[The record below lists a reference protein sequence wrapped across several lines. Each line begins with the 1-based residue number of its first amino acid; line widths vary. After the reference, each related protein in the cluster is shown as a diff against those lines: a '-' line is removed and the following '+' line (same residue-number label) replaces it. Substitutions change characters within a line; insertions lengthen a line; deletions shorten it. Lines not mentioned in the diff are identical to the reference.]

1 MEKKE
6 KNKQKITIIIL
17 SILLCFF
24 AISFFTNLI
33 INNIEKNTYNVE
45 ITDIYKT
52 PPSQTSKF
60 TIEITCKKNITI
72 KVSDFSF
79 KMENGNF
86 MLINSLTY
94 NNKEYKN
101 EESFV
106 VYPYKE
112 NKIIINKT
120 LDFPTESNLYFK
132 MTKLDLNQEQN
143 FR

>member
-94 NNKEYKN
+94 NNKEYQN

-132 MTKLDLNQEQN
+132 MTKLNLNQKQN